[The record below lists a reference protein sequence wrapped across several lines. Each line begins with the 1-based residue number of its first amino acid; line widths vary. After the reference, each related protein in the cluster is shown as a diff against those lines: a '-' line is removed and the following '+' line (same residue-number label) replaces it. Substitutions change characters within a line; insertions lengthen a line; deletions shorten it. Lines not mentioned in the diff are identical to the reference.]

1 MHVTTDE
8 CEGFKSSFIKFHP
21 PVTAG
26 VAGGPPCNCRSC
38 RGLDSRLGM

>member
-26 VAGGPPCNCRSC
+26 VAGGWIRAWEW
-38 RGLDSRLGM
+38 LFT